1 MSTKAMLSSAAAG
14 AAMLLTAC
22 ARQPP
27 PALPLPASVQPVAR
41 HAAPPQ
47 PRVRQASQA
56 KPVRTGGVVPDEGT
70 QRDCAYQGLL
80 AEDHAQD
87 EDPSAL
93 GLNSVL
99 AGQSLRDACLRASR
113 RSARPSEE
121 P

>member
-1 MSTKAMLSSAAAG
+1 MSIKAMLWSAAAG
-14 AAMLLTAC
+14 AAMLLAAC
-22 ARQPP
+22 TQQPP
-27 PALPLPASVQPVAR
+27 PPLPVPAPIQPVAR
-41 HAAPPQ
+41 RAPPPQ
-47 PRVRQASQA
+47 PRVRQASQS

-70 QRDCAYQGLL
+70 QRNCAYQGLL

-99 AGQSLRDACLRASR
+99 AGQSLRDACLRASQ
-113 RSARPSEE
+113 RSARPLEE

>member
-1 MSTKAMLSSAAAG
+1 MSTRAMLSSVAAG

-22 ARQPP
+22 AQQPP
-27 PALPLPASVQPVAR
+27 PSLPAAAPIQPVAR
-41 HAAPPQ
+41 RATPPQ
-47 PRVRQASQA
+47 PRVRQAA
-56 KPVRTGGVVPDEGT
+56 RTKPVQTGVAPDEGT

-113 RSARPSEE
+113 RSARPLGE